1 MAHLLKLFFG
11 KFLKILTI
19 KSSLK
24 ESNKLLKLF
33 LYDTLSFL
41 ESIRM
46 SWAGGAGGGG
56 SRNGGGDS
64 LVVTYKYKNKAINW
78 IRLDYTYFDQE
89 DLVHGIF
96 PKMERSCQDLKKWSN
111 ELFVSFW
118 LILNWYRLYQSCLGR
133 CEHQN
138 PWQVVL
144 KTVEEHQWLP
154 QVVQWHQWKT
164 KSLLYEVW
172 CWVFLQFN

>member
-78 IRLDYTYFDQE
+78 IRLDNKYFDQE

-96 PKMERSCQDLKKWSN
+96 PKMERSCQDLKK
-111 ELFVSFW
+111 
-118 LILNWYRLYQSCLGR
+118 
-133 CEHQN
+133 
-138 PWQVVL
+138 
-144 KTVEEHQWLP
+144 
-154 QVVQWHQWKT
+154 
-164 KSLLYEVW
+164 
-172 CWVFLQFN
+172 